1 MRISPVSFGKKV
13 PIMQCSIKDVDK
25 QKNVPAT
32 ISEYDC
38 QTSEDADEVLRMGS
52 DWHYYIDIACDMR
65 NKYKQE
71 NFLDEKSPF
80 HFYVMENEKGI
91 PVALCETLEE
101 DKDIKVKYIESTHD
115 YGHKY
120 CGKTMLA
127 ALGKKLLNNKG
138 NRLIIAYPLPSAYNF
153 YVKGCG
159 FEKMKENSRYLEMN
173 SEQVDRF
180 VSETELQTGG
190 KIG

>member
-1 MRISPVSFGKKV
+1 MQISPVFFGKKI
-13 PIMQCSIKDVDK
+13 PIMKCSIKDVDK
-25 QKNVPAT
+25 QKNVPVT

-38 QTSEDADEVLRMGS
+38 QTTEDADEVLRMGS
-52 DWHYYIDIACDMR
+52 NWYYRLYIIGDMK

-71 NFLDEKSPF
+71 HFLNEKSPF
-80 HFYVMENEKGI
+80 HFYVMENEKGT
-91 PVALCETLEE
+91 PVALCETLE
-101 DKDIKVKYIESTHD
+101 DKDITVKYIESTHD

-138 NRLIIAYPLPSAYNF
+138 NRLIIAYPLPSAYSF
-153 YVKGCG
+153 YVNGCG
-159 FEKMKENSRYLEMN
+159 FEKMKENSRYLQMN